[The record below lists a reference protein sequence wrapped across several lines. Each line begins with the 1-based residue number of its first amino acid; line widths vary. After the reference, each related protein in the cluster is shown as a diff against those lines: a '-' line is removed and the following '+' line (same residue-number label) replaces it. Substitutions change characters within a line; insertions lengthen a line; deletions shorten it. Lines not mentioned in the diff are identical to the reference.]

1 MAVTFKSHDT
11 GLNFLIGGQS
21 SLTGADAGHA
31 GTMPSY
37 DISREDMFLGNGT
50 RVGAKYQIT
59 VVGVATSGTQDVTDT
74 KGAAQAAIMNLARK
88 DLATLNTP
96 NAKQFGNGK
105 LEIAP
110 YGGYEDIISF
120 NDARLVSV
128 DLAEQDEETS
138 GTQYQNYSFTFEAYQ
153 NTSSGTSND
162 TADWLLKEVSET
174 WELSEGDELTYND
187 MKIGF
192 ESEKYKTYTLSHTLS
207 AVGIRKY
214 DSSGQINQDNGHA
227 WKQAAN
233 WVRDRLAASENLG
246 SILEDLMGNSEELE
260 TSFNPKLMNA
270 AGDTKIIDLITD
282 GYTVKNKNRTIDS
295 NISEGSY
302 SVTDSYTLVKGSV
315 KAAATIETSIQST
328 VESDQP
334 MQVTVNGSVTGLS
347 SNDVNVI
354 TAGDKYSN
362 ALEEYNKLFTT
373 NAGGQASTIGQTKV
387 YYVGNLAYQDFD
399 TVGYK
404 TGTLL
409 TKTPVSFN
417 ENHDKIAGSI
427 TWSLTFTDAEEK
439 LNGAYSSKVTASYSN
454 HERGSVKPN
463 AISVI
468 ANGPY
473 VYIPGTTDEQT
484 ATFNVELKMMK
495 NARTTMPNGESVID
509 PAPLTRLADKWE
521 MHSPKITSRTENW
534 NPITGVYT
542 LQLVYTYV

>member
-1 MAVTFKSHDT
+1 MAVTFKSYDT

-21 SLTGADAGHA
+21 SLTGADTGHA

-74 KGAAQAAIMNLARK
+74 KGAAQAAIMNLARE
-88 DLATLNTP
+88 DLVTLNTL

-153 NTSSGTSND
+153 NTSSGTSSD
-162 TADWLLKEVSET
+162 IADWLLKEVSET

-233 WVRDRLAASENLG
+233 WVRDRLVASENLG

-315 KAAATIETSIQST
+315 KATATIETSIQST

-347 SNDVNVI
+347 SNDVNII

-417 ENHDKIAGSI
+417 ESHDKIAGSI

-439 LNGAYSSKVTASYSN
+439 LNGAYSSKVTSSYSN